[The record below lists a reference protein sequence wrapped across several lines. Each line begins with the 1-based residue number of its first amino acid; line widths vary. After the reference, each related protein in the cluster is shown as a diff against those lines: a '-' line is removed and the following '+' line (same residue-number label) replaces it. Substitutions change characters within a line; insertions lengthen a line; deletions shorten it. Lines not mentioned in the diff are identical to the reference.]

1 LPDFAAALYKLA
13 QSTSYILMNQP
24 GNKSYRLVLIILSL
38 LVLTMGIVLFFIPPA
53 LFPDP
58 ANGFNVLRSMSHGGS
73 FNVLT
78 APDQSDISQT
88 YDEFITWW
96 SPGQYLVPFFFKL
109 ISGISLGQAS
119 SLTVAL
125 AQLIGLAGFY
135 KFFKKIGFTPI
146 TATLSVVFIVCQLA
160 FFVPY
165 VFYNGGEVLLFAFE
179 GWFLYGCAALQ
190 KPDWK
195 LLLFVLL
202 SGWIGFFCKSS
213 FLWVYAAGLFCL
225 WVRLSSGSVSEWI
238 KKGIWIGVPA
248 ILSVAGIYF
257 LFLSKGQSPAS
268 VSKGIKL
275 TAETFSFP
283 LSTPLLSGFS
293 LDDFFHGLIYNFGK
307 PMIAQ
312 PLATIILVA
321 LAILSLV
328 LVFSIL
334 RRVPNET
341 YRLFLKAFYFGA
353 LLFFGVI
360 YLRQLN
366 ISYEARHFR
375 IIGILIVPG
384 MIYLVSNLKIAY
396 RVIFAAITICIAAY
410 SFTYLFKGYHIND
423 TLAAKGPTGLAQINI
438 DQQSLNKIIKL
449 DNDNRNATFVF
460 IANDIGLEITH
471 NRVINLPP
479 LPDDYKIDIAD
490 YKFEGFAGPLFIVL
504 PESYNGPKEKLVMKS
519 FPGYTGFNLSML
531 SDKYVLYEARMR
543 R

>member
-1 LPDFAAALYKLA
+1 
-13 QSTSYILMNQP
+13 MNQP
-24 GNKSYRLVLIILSL
+24 ANKSHRLILLILGL
-38 LVLTMGIVLFFIPPA
+38 LVLAMGTILFFIPPA

-58 ANGFNVLRSMSHGGS
+58 ANGFNVLRCMSHGGS

-78 APDQSDISQT
+78 AADQSDISQT

-109 ISGISLGQAS
+109 VSGMSLGHATS
-119 SLTVAL
+119 ITVAL
-125 AQLIGLAGFY
+125 AQLIGLLGFY
-135 KFFKKIGFTPI
+135 KFFKKIGFTSI
-146 TATLSVVFIVCQLA
+146 VSALSLVFIVCQLA

-179 GWFLYGCAALQ
+179 GWFLYGCATLQ
-190 KPDWK
+190 KPGWK
-195 LLLFVLL
+195 LLLFVFL

-213 FLWVYAAGLFCL
+213 FLWIYAAGLFSL
-225 WVRLSSGSVSEWI
+225 WVRLSPGSFSEWI

-248 ILSVAGIYF
+248 VLSVAGIYF

-268 VSKGIKL
+268 VSKGLKVA
-275 TAETFSFP
+275 AETFSFP

-293 LDDFFHGLIYNFGK
+293 LDDFFHGLIYNFGT

-312 PLATIILVA
+312 PWATIILIA
-321 LAILSLV
+321 LAILSLL
-328 LVFSIL
+328 LVFSLL
-334 RRVPNET
+334 RKVPNEN

-384 MIYLVSNLKIAY
+384 MIYVVSNLKMGY
-396 RVIFAAITICIAAY
+396 RAAFAAITICIAVY
-410 SFTYLFKGYHIND
+410 SFSYLFKGYHINNN
-423 TLAAKGPTGLAQINI
+423 LAAKGSSGLAQINI
-438 DQQSLNKIIKL
+438 DQQSLNKIIRL
-449 DNDNRNATFVF
+449 DSENRNATFVF

-479 LPDDYKIDIAD
+479 LPDDYKIDIDD
-490 YKFEGFAGPLFIVL
+490 YKYDGFAGPLFIVL
-504 PESYNGPKEKLVMKS
+504 PENYNGPKEKLVMKS
-519 FPGYTGFNLSML
+519 FPGYTGFNVSML
-531 SDKYVLYEARMR
+531 SNKYVLYEARVKR
-543 R
+543 

>member
-1 LPDFAAALYKLA
+1 
-13 QSTSYILMNQP
+13 MNQP
-24 GNKSYRLVLIILSL
+24 ENKSYRIILIVLGL
-38 LVLTMGIVLFFIPPA
+38 LVLVMGIVLFFIPPA

-58 ANGFNVLRSMSHGGS
+58 ANGFNVLRSMSHGSS

-78 APDQSDISQT
+78 APDQSDISQS

-96 SPGQYLVPFFFKL
+96 SPGQYLVPYFFKL
-109 ISGISLGQAS
+109 VGGINLGQAT

-125 AQLIGLAGFY
+125 AQLAGLAGFY
-135 KFFKKIGFTPI
+135 KFFKKIGFTSMVS
-146 TATLSVVFIVCQLA
+146 ALSLVFVACQLA

-179 GWFLYGCAALQ
+179 GWFLYGCASLQ

-195 LLLFVLL
+195 LLLFVFL

-225 WVRLSSGSVSEWI
+225 WIRLSSGGVSEWI
-238 KKGIWIGVPA
+238 KKGIWVGIPA
-248 ILSVAGIYF
+248 TLSVAGIYV
-257 LFLSKGQSPAS
+257 LYLSKGQSPAS
-268 VSKGIKL
+268 VSKGLKV
-275 TAETFSFP
+275 TAEAFSFP

-293 LDDFFHGLIYNFGK
+293 LDDFFHGLIYNFGR

-312 PLATIILVA
+312 PLATIILVI
-321 LAILSLV
+321 LAILSLA
-328 LVFSIL
+328 LVFSLL
-334 RRVPNET
+334 RKVPNENYT
-341 YRLFLKAFYFGA
+341 LFLKAFYFGA
-353 LLFFGVI
+353 LLFFGII

-384 MIYLVSNLKIAY
+384 MIYMVSKLRIAY
-396 RVIFAAITICIAAY
+396 RAVLAAITVCIAAY
-410 SFTYLFKGYHIND
+410 SFTYLFKGYHINNN
-423 TLAAKGPTGLAQINI
+423 LAAKGTSGLAQINI

-449 DNDNRNATFVF
+449 DNENRNATFVF
-460 IANDIGLEITH
+460 IANDIGIEITQ

-479 LPDDYKIDIAD
+479 VPDDYKIDMDD
-490 YKFEGFAGPLFIVL
+490 YRYEGFAGPLFIVL
-504 PESYNGPKEKLVMKS
+504 PETYAGPKEKMVMKS

-531 SDKYVLYEARMR
+531 SDKYVLYEARMKR
-543 R
+543 

>member
-1 LPDFAAALYKLA
+1 
-13 QSTSYILMNQP
+13 MNQSGSKP
-24 GNKSYRLVLIILSL
+24 YRLILIIIAL
-38 LVLTMGIVLFFIPPA
+38 LVLAMGIVLFVIPPA

-58 ANGFNVLRSMSHGGS
+58 ANGFNVLRCMSQGGS

-96 SPGQYLVPFFFKL
+96 SPGQYLVPYFFKL
-109 ISGISLGQAS
+109 ISSVNLGQATA
-119 SLTVAL
+119 LTVAL
-125 AQLIGLAGFY
+125 AQLAGLAGFY
-135 KFFKKIGFTPI
+135 QFFRKIGFTSMVS
-146 TATLSVVFIVCQLA
+146 ALSLVFIVCQLA

-179 GWFLYGCAALQ
+179 GWFLYGCVVLQ
-190 KPDWK
+190 KTDWK

-213 FLWVYAAGLFCL
+213 FLWIYAAGLFCL
-225 WVRLSSGSVSEWI
+225 WVRLSSAGISRWI
-238 KKGIWIGVPA
+238 EKGIWIGVPA
-248 ILSVAGIYF
+248 VLSVAGIYF

-268 VSKGIKL
+268 VSKGLKL

-293 LDDFFHGLIYNFGK
+293 LDDLFHGLIYNFSK
-307 PMIAQ
+307 PMISQ
-312 PLATIILVA
+312 PWATIILIA

-328 LVFSIL
+328 LIFALL
-334 RRVPNET
+334 RKAPNQN

-353 LLFFGVI
+353 LLFFGI
-360 YLRQLN
+360 AYLRQLN

-384 MIYLVSNLKIAY
+384 MIYVLSNQKMSY
-396 RVIFAAITICIAAY
+396 RVAFAAITIAIAVY
-410 SFTYLFKGYHIND
+410 SFSYLLKGYYINKS
-423 TLAAKGPTGLAQINI
+423 LAAKGVSGLAQINI
-438 DQQSLNKIIKL
+438 DQQSLNKIIGL
-449 DNDNRNATFVF
+449 DNENRNATFVF
-460 IANDIGLEITH
+460 IANDIGLEIIH

-479 LPDDYKIDIAD
+479 VPDDYKIDTDD
-490 YKFEGFAGPLFIVL
+490 YTYDGFAGPLFIVL

-531 SDKYVLYEARMR
+531 SNNYVLYEARMKR
-543 R
+543 